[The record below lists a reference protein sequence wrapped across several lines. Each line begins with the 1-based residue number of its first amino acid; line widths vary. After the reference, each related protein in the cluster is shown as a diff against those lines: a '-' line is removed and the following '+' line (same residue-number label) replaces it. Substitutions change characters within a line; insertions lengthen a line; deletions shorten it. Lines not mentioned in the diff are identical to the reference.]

1 MTSSFSAP
9 LRRSAGL
16 EPGWGRGGTSDRS
29 GIRQDADAQRR
40 AKAAP
45 KQLWLKAPSRIALEG
60 EYTKVPERLERGQAV
75 WKQHCGPGWI
85 YSTSGGRWFITD
97 REDGISASAKPT
109 RSHMSTGL
117 ASLSAGYPMPV
128 PASECYL
135 LGRTATFSKL
145 AALGPRVCPSLPPGL
160 ENDQMEVLESLK
172 AANLMHLAGLLGT
185 PEYSKPK
192 AAPAPITSGLP
203 LLLSREDVAIGK
215 VVRSQDGAE
224 VVSRLLATD
233 ASAPPLVVTSLL
245 PELPYLASHPNGAG
259 VISDLFV
266 ACRKAR
272 DHGSTTIPAM
282 TRRLQGSLLR
292 LTKDRWGCRVMQ
304 AALEEASPEFQQAFA
319 SELQGKALKLCQ
331 HLHANFVLQK
341 YVELL
346 PSSAG
351 AFILQELTPHAL
363 EVAAHVYGCRVLQRL
378 IEHCSKEP
386 ELSKLVESLL
396 ATVPQIEKLLKDPF
410 GSNVLRALVAH
421 GTDAQVKVIMAAIST
436 NVLKFAKHKHASLV
450 FERCLEASSE
460 RSGDFPER
468 DLLVDPLADGGEENA
483 VAAALHIYACRV
495 LQRLIECCGV
505 ATSDLVDIL
514 LQPGEQL
521 QRLVKD
527 PYSSNVIRSLVVC
540 GNVSQVQIVMRL
552 FSTDVM
558 KFSRNRHASLV
569 LEKCLE
575 VSAFGVKAASLTQ
588 ERREL
593 MNAFFSTEEGEY
605 ISCGYRVWRQE
616 GGNAQLSAVAQQAV
630 ERWAFWEDS
639 TSNCRVRGTTACEG
653 SPHLT
658 MQWQMLEGGIWRD
671 TARFCEPQPAAE
683 NDGMQEDTIISP
695 VEEVLRE
702 EADERTEAV
711 TALFSPDTL
720 SGVSHVPGTLR
731 DRVMTEVLTL
741 LAQAQFTMSP
751 QQGEVDLDHLEC
763 CHQLLTSHP
772 SRSDIDDQEVS
783 REVLRT
789 VLRGWSKPMKAA
801 EAELIVDDGTTGCES
816 QVLGGADSV
825 MFTAE
830 PEVAAEVAADEEG
843 STSVQ
848 MGNLTECSKFHAGPI
863 PGLRIG
869 ELPHQAVRLALHEFR
884 RRAVGPARLPAA
896 TLELGV
902 GAGDESA
909 GRFAALRALRKL
921 RERDSPS
928 RARKVW
934 AVWCRQRF
942 QDVRPL
948 SEFPAC
954 HAALRAATEH
964 FGVPKQLGELNVILR
979 SYAKGDWLGRHVD
992 DVQMFAEPVL
1002 ATILQP
1008 GGLRDGLHFSLPHT
1022 FEGLAAARADAEDT
1036 HPD

>member
-1 MTSSFSAP
+1 MEHQTIAPEVTGLGGEDEPTQLWLVAPFRAVQGEYVLQKGRDNWNQPLWRQSKGPSWLFSSPDGFWRFANNDLELAEHLGHIQSSEPHGGKLPHQVAQWQHHDGSAWYDDSAIKVTTSPEDFDARPKGEELSSLWLVAPRYALLQGEYRKQEARTERGQPVWRQVSGEGWIFSSSKGRWNVTDFEDGIASNSSVMATASQHNGEPPYRIEQWQFFCQGSWQLDPNIFVTEKQAEAQRRMAEQQREALKRTDHAP
-9 LRRSAGL
+9 EKVWVICPPKPNLQGEYAKQPARVERGQAVWRQVGGNGILYSNGLGGLWCVATKEADVQKNLGLLQCSTPHYGRPPHEMESWQYADGNSWRVHADLRVTVNRQEGL
-16 EPGWGRGGTSDRS
+16 AALAE
-29 GIRQDADAQRR
+29 QDADAQRR

-97 REDGISASAKPT
+97 REDGISVCTGLIASITPHQNHFPQETEQWQEYVNGVWQPSPAVAVVVDEECLKLRHLSSLSMEDDLQAMSAVPSLKMPNNLWVMSSELSELEASAKPT

-436 NVLKFAKHKHASLV
+436 NVLKFAKHKPLELSDPGHGLAV
-450 FERCLEASSE
+450 VTFRVEMVCFEVPGSVVVS
-460 RSGDFPER
+460 RSHG
-468 DLLVDPLADGGEENA
+468 PLRGG
-483 VAAALHIYACRV
+483 
-495 LQRLIECCGV
+495 G
-505 ATSDLVDIL
+505 ATS
-514 LQPGEQL
+514 P
-521 QRLVKD
+521 
-527 PYSSNVIRSLVVC
+527 
-540 GNVSQVQIVMRL
+540 
-552 FSTDVM
+552 
-558 KFSRNRHASLV
+558 
-569 LEKCLE
+569 
-575 VSAFGVKAASLTQ
+575 
-588 ERREL
+588 
-593 MNAFFSTEEGEY
+593 
-605 ISCGYRVWRQE
+605 
-616 GGNAQLSAVAQQAV
+616 
-630 ERWAFWEDS
+630 
-639 TSNCRVRGTTACEG
+639 
-653 SPHLT
+653 
-658 MQWQMLEGGIWRD
+658 
-671 TARFCEPQPAAE
+671 
-683 NDGMQEDTIISP
+683 
-695 VEEVLRE
+695 
-702 EADERTEAV
+702 
-711 TALFSPDTL
+711 
-720 SGVSHVPGTLR
+720 
-731 DRVMTEVLTL
+731 
-741 LAQAQFTMSP
+741 
-751 QQGEVDLDHLEC
+751 
-763 CHQLLTSHP
+763 
-772 SRSDIDDQEVS
+772 
-783 REVLRT
+783 
-789 VLRGWSKPMKAA
+789 
-801 EAELIVDDGTTGCES
+801 
-816 QVLGGADSV
+816 
-825 MFTAE
+825 
-830 PEVAAEVAADEEG
+830 
-843 STSVQ
+843 
-848 MGNLTECSKFHAGPI
+848 
-863 PGLRIG
+863 
-869 ELPHQAVRLALHEFR
+869 
-884 RRAVGPARLPAA
+884 
-896 TLELGV
+896 
-902 GAGDESA
+902 
-909 GRFAALRALRKL
+909 
-921 RERDSPS
+921 
-928 RARKVW
+928 
-934 AVWCRQRF
+934 
-942 QDVRPL
+942 
-948 SEFPAC
+948 
-954 HAALRAATEH
+954 
-964 FGVPKQLGELNVILR
+964 LGEP
-979 SYAKGDWLGRHVD
+979 Y
-992 DVQMFAEPVL
+992 
-1002 ATILQP
+1002 T
-1008 GGLRDGLHFSLPHT
+1008 
-1022 FEGLAAARADAEDT
+1022 
-1036 HPD
+1036 